1 MEALELDIINKF
13 VNTGILKKEEVLFI
27 YDGGDNEYVD
37 DSQLSKLKVFCFS
50 PKITCGIDYKYEANV
65 FSIVCNSNFGA
76 HLTPEQIMQQI
87 TRCRKPLEL
96 NMYIRHEFDLPLYT
110 SDFDKYNLDQFNTF
124 VNSID
129 RCDIFEE
136 LCIVDKNYKY
146 DETEDT
152 IIYNKISFFEN
163 IQKSDFKNIL
173 LIMIKNAGYK
183 LVEYIDVSCD
193 RNKEIIDEKTIGEIQ
208 EILYDERVVLFDE
221 YIFENVITNEYF
233 KNHMDNLLN
242 DVFKITARELKYLHE
257 KDIKLYEYF
266 RCLICDAKQLEQYL
280 FLNNMMR
287 SDEELRSRVTEKN
300 KDDLKII
307 KSQSV
312 EMMILIIKSF
322 INKYI
327 PDVLPDSEFSSF
339 YYNQETYEDKKI
351 TMSKTDYEFIKMSC
365 KSKSN
370 KPIPTTKKQCVDFIY
385 TILNK
390 FMPDY
395 IQNNSMLKT
404 IDKKKI
410 RVKELQLLHIDL
422 KNNVKF
428 ISDHL
433 QKLHSNDSV
442 DIQADQEY
450 EQSEFIKNY
459 WKKIHNKDCD
469 DFEDDEFIVN
479 ENLVNVCDILK
490 LLIDDALK

>member
-1 MEALELDIINKF
+1 
-13 VNTGILKKEEVLFI
+13 
-27 YDGGDNEYVD
+27 
-37 DSQLSKLKVFCFS
+37 
-50 PKITCGIDYKYEANV
+50 
-65 FSIVCNSNFGA
+65 VCNSNFGA
-76 HLTPEQIMQQI
+76 HLTPEQIIQQI

-124 VNSID
+124 INSMD

-136 LCIVDKNYKY
+136 LCLIDKNYKY
-146 DETEDT
+146 DETVDT
-152 IIYNKISFFEN
+152 IMYNKISFFED

-173 LIMIKNAGYK
+173 LIMIENAGYK
-183 LVEYIDVSCD
+183 LMTNEKHICQREQELIDD
-193 RNKEIIDEKTIGEIQ
+193 KKIGEIQ
-208 EILYDERVVLFDE
+208 EILYDERTKLFDT
-221 YIFENVITNEYF
+221 YIFENKITNEYF
-233 KNHMDNLLN
+233 QNHMDNLLN
-242 DVFKITARELKYLHE
+242 DVFKITTRDLKYLHE
-257 KDIKLYEYF
+257 KDNKLYEYF
-266 RCLICDAKQLEQYL
+266 KCLICNPKQLDQYL

-287 SDEELRSRVTEKN
+287 TDEELKIRVNEKN

-312 EMMILIIKSF
+312 EIMILIIKSF

-351 TMSKTDYEFIKMSC
+351 IVSKTDYEFIKMSC

-370 KPIPTTKKQCVDFIY
+370 KLIPTTKKQCVDFIY

-395 IQNNSMLKT
+395 INVKSILKT
-404 IDKKKI
+404 VNKKKI
-410 RVKELQLLHIDL
+410 RVKELELQDIDL
-422 KNNVKF
+422 KNNVRF
-428 ISDHL
+428 IGEYL
-433 QKLHSNDSV
+433 TLLHSKDPV
-442 DIQADQEY
+442 DIQADKQY
-450 EQSEFIKNY
+450 EESEFIKNY
-459 WKKIHNKDCD
+459 WKKIHNKECD
-469 DFEDDEFIVN
+469 DFEDNEFIEN

-490 LLIDDALK
+490 LIIDDVLK